1 MYSIP
6 MFNFFDLLIVF
17 VFCQAHGFRNHICS
31 SDKWGFNMV
40 QPIQGH
46 LHAASKEALVWSTG
60 YSKCQGLERPI
71 VSTRIH
77 NTAVRSFVLGSNLLS
92 TYLYTTILNHCQ
104 FYTGFPMI
112 DNPSRL
118 ELYTCI
124 TGQSFCILW
133 PAKNGN
139 GSQKNGGTNDK
150 ILWLFTFGHSHF

>member
-1 MYSIP
+1 
-6 MFNFFDLLIVF
+6 MFNFFDLLIVI
-17 VFCQAHGFRNHICS
+17 VFCQAHGFWNHRFS

-77 NTAVRSFVLGSNLLS
+77 NTAVRTFVLGSNLLS